1 MMDYYTSVAH
11 RLNEQ
16 RSADLVRETERRRLQ
31 AERRSSMDAGEAPAR
46 RHGLAAAWSSLR
58 ARAHLGHPLPH

>member
-16 RSADLVRETERRRLQ
+16 RSADHVRETEPRRLH
-31 AERRSSMDAGEAPAR
+31 AARRTRIDAGEAPAR